1 MLTELGEKYLNI
13 KTLEARKQE
22 LDKEIERK
30 EKTLEML
37 GTSVEEVMEETTGAC
52 DNNIY
57 DQTHIF
63 AVNGGEDRTRLVGIN
78 APSKHEAKDEL
89 INNLPAVVRIHSYI
103 GEVNQMV
110 GTNQQL

>member
-1 MLTELGEKYLNI
+1 MLTELGEKYL
-13 KTLEARKQE
+13 KVKSLEARKQE
-22 LDKEIERK
+22 LEQEIEQK
-30 EKTLEML
+30 ENVLEML
-37 GTSVEEVMEETTGAC
+37 GTSVDEVLEETGPC
-52 DNNIY
+52 DKNIY

-63 AVNGGEDRTRLVGIN
+63 AVNGGADRTRLVGIN
-78 APSKHEAKDEL
+78 APSKPEAKDEL